1 MEDKLEEVYKIA
13 LENQQELKRQSEQI
27 NKNVNSINNN
37 FEQIQKNTGAFDML
51 KIASDKLRNARSS
64 NKRLFIILIIILV
77 MWFATIGY
85 LVYVLNDVGYIEET
99 TQEVEQQNTNG
110 DNNFIGNNGDISYG
124 KAEN

>member
-1 MEDKLEEVYKIA
+1 MEQKLEEVYKIA
-13 LENQQELKRQSEQI
+13 LDNQQELKRQSEQI
-27 NKNVNSINNN
+27 NKNVNNINNN

-85 LVYVLNDVGYIEET
+85 LVYVLNDIGYVEET
-99 TQEVEQQNTNG
+99 TTTQEIREIDTING
-110 DNNFIGNNGDISYG
+110 NVVNNGDVNG
-124 KAEN
+124 